1 MNVNEILFHQPDCAY
16 SEKTPGYVNIGT
28 KERIAVIQSGSAYSR
43 KAMLYCHGNAED
55 IHDSTVALQ
64 KLGFIP
70 PDVFFAAVAY
80 PGYGLSDGEQSEEG
94 CYRNAHRLYEW
105 LSCKMGFAPENI
117 LVVGYSL
124 GTGVAL
130 ELAGTCPV
138 GAVLL
143 QAPFLS
149 GRRLIGFWHPGLEKA
164 LPPEVEPF
172 PSLRRIGEVRCPV
185 AVIHGTADEVVP
197 FEQGEKLYAVAPV
210 KAGFTAVAS
219 AGHCNILATLG
230 AFRYKEIVASLL

>member
-1 MNVNEILFHQPDCAY
+1 MNVNEILFHKPNCSY

-28 KERIAVIQSGSAYSR
+28 EERIAVIQSGSAYSR

-64 KLGFIP
+64 KLGLIP
-70 PDVFFAAVAY
+70 ADMFFAAVAY

-105 LSCKMGFAPENI
+105 LSVEMGFAPENI

-130 ELAGTCPV
+130 ELASTSLV
-138 GAVLL
+138 RAVLL

-149 GRRLIGFWHPGLEKA
+149 GRRLIGFWHPRLEKA

-172 PSLRRIGEVRCPV
+172 PSPRRIGEARCPV

-197 FEQGEKLYAVAPV
+197 FEQGEELYAAAPV

-219 AGHCNILATLG
+219 ARHCNLLATLG
-230 AFRYKEIVASLL
+230 TFRYKEIVAGLL